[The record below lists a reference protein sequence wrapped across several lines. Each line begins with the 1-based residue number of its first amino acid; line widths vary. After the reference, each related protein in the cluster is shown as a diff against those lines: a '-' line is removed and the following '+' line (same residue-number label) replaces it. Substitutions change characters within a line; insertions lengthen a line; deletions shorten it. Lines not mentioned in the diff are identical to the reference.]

1 MVTRNKPSTPSLR
14 ILFVASEVDGFVK
27 TGGLADVAK
36 SLPAALQALGHDVRI
51 VMPCYRPVAARDEA
65 ETALTTELYVPTQ
78 PQAVPYQVKTLKSG
92 EIPVYAVDAPHYFD
106 RPEIYAEN
114 NQGYADNGER
124 FAFFSAASLD
134 LCEKIGF
141 QPDVVHCND
150 WHTGLVPFLLRT
162 RYADNAFF
170 AQTQSVITIHNAVF
184 QGIFN
189 YDQYSLIPELIQH
202 RYVQLEAGSAN
213 ISMLKAGVAYAD
225 KVNAVSPNYA
235 KELVT
240 ELGAH
245 GMARDFQQRASDLYG
260 IVNGCDYGDW
270 NPESD
275 PFIKQNYKANKVSL
289 ARGKKACKRDL
300 QQQVNLPQDDVPL
313 YGMVCRLTEQ
323 KGIHYLL
330 PILQD
335 FLLNDVQVVV
345 VGSGDPKLAAA
356 LREINEEYSD
366 KFAFVEAYNNPLA
379 HCVEAGADFFLM
391 PSEFEPCGLNQIYS
405 LVYGTLP
412 IVRSVGGLK
421 DTVIDYDTTPQV
433 ATGFIFDAPTPEALL
448 IKLQRSYCC
457 IANVHK
463 SSSDYS
469 KMRWLADLNGRK
481 RQSSMYA
488 CIWVKSIPRRRLSV
502 MQHRFNAFLTVCRAT

>member
-1 MVTRNKPSTPSLR
+1 MVTRNKPNSQPLR

-36 SLPAALQALGHDVRI
+36 SLPAALHEMGHDVRI
-51 VMPCYRPVAARDEA
+51 VMPLYRQIAQREDGESV
-65 ETALTTELYVPTQ
+65 LSTELHVPTQ
-78 PQAVPYQVKTLKSG
+78 PQAIPYQVKTLASG
-92 EIPVYAVDAPHYFD
+92 NIPVYAVDAPQYFD
-106 RPEIYAEN
+106 RSDIYAEN

-124 FAFFSAASLD
+124 FAFFSAAALD
-134 LCEKIGF
+134 LCEKVGF

-162 RYADNAFF
+162 RYEDNAFF

-189 YDQYSLIPELIQH
+189 YDQYSLIPELIQQ
-202 RYVQLEAGSAN
+202 RYVQIEADPAH

-245 GMARDFQQRASDLYG
+245 GMSQDFQQRASDLYG

-270 NPESD
+270 NPETD
-275 PFIKQNYKANKVSL
+275 PYIKQNFKANKVSL

-300 QQQVNLPQDDVPL
+300 QQQVNLPQADVPL

-335 FLLNDVQVVV
+335 FLLNDVQVVI
-345 VGSGDPKLAAA
+345 VGSGDPTLAAA
-356 LREINEEYSD
+356 LREISEVYCD

-405 LVYGTLP
+405 LAYGTLP

-421 DTVIDYDTTPQV
+421 DTVIDYDVTPQV
-433 ATGFIFDAPTPEALL
+433 ATGFMFDAPTPEALL
-448 IKLQRSYCC
+448 IKLQRSLLLYCQ
-457 IANVHK
+457 K
-463 SSSDYS
+463 PQEF
-469 KMRWLADLNGRK
+469 K
-481 RQSSMYA
+481 RLQQNAMACRFEWSEAAEQYVRMYVGEEQTA
-488 CIWVKSIPRRRLSV
+488 HVVETDSEQV
-502 MQHRFNAFLTVCRAT
+502 